1 MPVDTVMYR
10 KSWMPR
16 AAPNACS
23 PSAATLVS
31 RSRTAGRSRAS
42 ATAPASSTLRNPGP
56 TFGGSMITPRTVSTG
71 PGAAIPIATG
81 RAWTAATSCATSRSW
96 PMHAATT
103 ASGPADPGVAAWDRA
118 TTTPPGVTTPAR
130 IRLAPRSS
138 ASTGPSGR
146 LTGTADM
153 GRPPRSLTAGAV
165 LSGAGVA
172 SAADLENLAA
182 ALRAGPLEGRLAV
195 LHRDALGVL
204 NLDLFLV
211 LDAIGFGHRG

>member
-1 MPVDTVMYR
+1 IPVDTVMYR
-10 KSWMPR
+10 KSRMPR

-23 PSAATLVS
+23 ASAATFVS
-31 RSRTAGRSRAS
+31 RSRTAGRSKGS
-42 ATAPASSTLRNPGP
+42 ATARPRSSLRTPGP
-56 TFGGSMITPRTVSTG
+56 TFGGSMITPRSVSTG

-96 PMHAATT
+96 PMHAPTT
-103 ASGPADPGVAAWDRA
+103 ASGPAYPGVAAWDRA
-118 TTTPPGVTTPAR
+118 TTTPSGVTTPAR

-146 LTGTADM
+146 SRDTADM

-165 LSGAGVA
+165 FSGAGVA

-182 ALRAGPLEGRLAV
+182 ALRAGPLEGRFAV
-195 LHRDALGVL
+195 LHRDPLGVL